1 MRALVSLRLTIL
13 LGLVILATASLYGQR
28 VEVKSLAVVDGG
40 NIPGQGM
47 TVSRNGVEVSF
58 SAVVDEGRLEGYDY
72 RGVDLLR
79 EGDEISIHSQKF
91 VPLQALRSD
100 GSLDPADDQ
109 FVTVRVA
116 SISHQGANIKV
127 DLAEPIEVFNVSVM
141 NHGQRGNA
149 PPPSAMYTSRLM
161 FVRNSDGSFRLV
173 SASKGHGARPSKN
186 EGSNRD

>member
-1 MRALVSLRLTIL
+1 MRARVSQRLAIL
-13 LGLVILATASLYGQR
+13 LGLVILATVSLYGQK

-40 NIPGQGM
+40 SIPGQGV

-58 SAVVDEGRLEGYDY
+58 SAVVDQGRLEGYDY

-91 VPLQALRSD
+91 VPLQSLRAD

-109 FVTVRVA
+109 FVTVRIA
-116 SISHQGANIKV
+116 SISQQGANIKV
-127 DLAEPIEVFNVSVM
+127 DLVEPIEVFNTSVM
-141 NHGQRGNA
+141 SQGQRGNA
-149 PPPSAMYTSRLM
+149 PPPSAMYTNRLT
-161 FVRNSDGSFRLV
+161 FVSNGDDSYRLV

-186 EGSNRD
+186 EGRNED